1 MLTKIWKSVIL
12 GILISMVDE
21 NYEIEETEFA
31 EQMMTLV
38 NRELK
43 TQSIEPTEDQ
53 QANIHKLL
61 RMISGKDY
69 RSVVTRLFA
78 SLAESIQKG
87 HSENKMLDIVIFFQ
101 SHGVRL

>member
-1 MLTKIWKSVIL
+1 MLTKVWKFVIL
-12 GILISMVDE
+12 GILTSMIDE
-21 NYEIEETEFA
+21 NYEIAETEFA
-31 EQMMTLV
+31 ERMKTQV

-43 TQSIEPTEDQ
+43 IQSIEPTEDQ

-69 RSVVTRLFA
+69 RRVVTRLFA
-78 SLAESIQKG
+78 SLAEGIQKG

-101 SHGVRL
+101 CHGVRL